1 MRFFLEISYDGSKY
15 HGWQYQP
22 NAISIQETI
31 EKALGD
37 LLGVKTPIVG
47 SGRTDAGVHAS
58 CQIAHFDAEN
68 IDNERLKFKLNSY
81 LPREIAIRKIHSVT
95 QEAHA
100 RFDAL
105 SRSYA
110 YHMHLNK
117 NPFKV
122 GTSHYLHAPV
132 ALSSIAA
139 ACAVLVNWT
148 DFEAMSKVNTD
159 VNHFNCHILKAEWR
173 EVEEGYV
180 FLIQSNRFLRG
191 MVRALVG
198 TLLEVGTKKITIDR
212 FSEILAAKKRAHAGV
227 SVPAAGLFLSKVE
240 YPKDI
245 YLNLD
250 T

>member
-58 CQIAHFDAEN
+58 GQIAHFDAEN
-68 IDNERLKFKLNSY
+68 VDNERLRFKLNSY
-81 LPREIAIRKIHSVT
+81 LPREIAINNIHSVT

-122 GTSHYLHAPV
+122 GRSHYLHAPV
-132 ALSSIAA
+132 ALSGITA
-139 ACAVLVNWT
+139 ACTVLVNWT

-159 VNHFNCHILKAEWR
+159 VNHFNCNLLKAEWK
-173 EVEEGYV
+173 EVEGGYL
-180 FLIQSNRFLRG
+180 FLVQSNRFLRG

-198 TLLEVGTKKITIDR
+198 TLLEVGIGKMSIDR
-212 FSEILAAKKRAHAGV
+212 FNEVLATKKRAHAGV
-227 SVPAAGLFLSKVE
+227 SVPATGLFLSKVE

-245 YLNLD
+245 YLN
-250 T
+250 